1 MRVLLT
7 DNLDVLRPS
16 LIQNALSL
24 ALDPVE
30 ALVLQLIDERL
41 SFFDIQEIVKLLRVL
56 VV

>member
-1 MRVLLT
+1 MT
-7 DNLDVLRPS
+7 DDLDVLRPS

-41 SFFDIQEIVKLLRVL
+41 SFFDI
-56 VV
+56 

>member
-41 SFFDIQEIVKLLRVL
+41 SFFDIQEIVWLLRVL
-56 VV
+56 MV

>member
-7 DNLDVLRPS
+7 DDLHVLRPS

>member
-7 DNLDVLRPS
+7 NDLHVLRPS

-41 SFFDIQEIVKLLRVL
+41 SFFDIQEIVWLLRVL
-56 VV
+56 MV